1 MAKKVNHVVVNG
13 ETIVDLRNDNVTP
26 EAMVPGTTAHN
37 AAGEQITGT
46 YVPPVT
52 SVNGKTGAV
61 ELVKGD
67 VGLDNV
73 PNVSTNNQTP
83 TYTEATTLANLTSG
97 EKLSAAMGKI
107 AKAITDLISHIGNKN
122 NPHGVTAAQAEA
134 LPLTGGTLTGNLTGK
149 YITGTWLR
157 TTDVS
162 NKPGDIA
169 TIDSDGWIY
178 KRTLKEAA
186 DDITRGNPI
195 GPSAIELYPG
205 ESADNGGYIDFH
217 YNNDP
222 ADYTSRLI
230 EIPKGVLKY
239 NDRGLLSTAHIVA
252 IYNHNLSFTNGKAE
266 YQNASI
272 KANHPCFVQFRAS
285 AVTSDFLDT
294 ALAVDSRSDGK
305 LTIVAKNGAT
315 FSANVNILII
325 SF

>member
-61 ELVKGD
+61 ELGKAD

-83 TYTEATTLANLTSG
+83 TYTAATTLAKLTSG
-97 EKLSAAMGKI
+97 EILSAAMGKI
-107 AKAITDLISHIGNKN
+107 AKAITDLISHIGDKN
-122 NPHGVTAAQAEA
+122 NPHGVTAAQAGA

-149 YITGTWLR
+149 YIAGTWLR
-157 TTDVS
+157 TTDAS
-162 NKPGDIA
+162 NKSGDIA

-178 KRTLKEAA
+178 RRTLQEAA
-186 DDITRGNPI
+186 EDITRGNPI
-195 GPSAIELYPG
+195 GPSSIELYPG
-205 ESADNGGYIDFH
+205 ASAGNGGYIDFH
-217 YNNDP
+217 YNDDS

-230 EIPKGVLKY
+230 EIPKGVVRY
-239 NDRGLLSTAHIVA
+239 NGYGLLSSAHIVA

-285 AVTSDFLDT
+285 AVSSDFLDT
-294 ALAVDSRSDGK
+294 ALAVDSRNDGI

>member
-61 ELVKGD
+61 ELGASD
-67 VGLDNV
+67 VGAV
-73 PNVSTNNQTP
+73 P
-83 TYTEATTLANLTSG
+83 TTRTVNGKALSSNIT
-97 EKLSAAMGKI
+97 LSANDVG
-107 AKAITDLISHIGNKN
+107 
-122 NPHGVTAAQAEA
+122 A
-134 LPLTGGTLTGNLTGK
+134 LPISGGTLTGSLSGQ

-157 TTDVS
+157 TTEVS
-162 NKPGDIA
+162 DKAGDFA

-178 KRTLKEAA
+178 KRTASEVNN
-186 DDITRGNPI
+186 DIIRGKNISP
-195 GPSAIELYPG
+195 ATIELFPG
-205 ESADNGGYIDFH
+205 AAAGNGGYIDFH
-217 YNNDP
+217 YNDDS

-230 EIPKGVLKY
+230 EIPKGVVRY
-239 NDRGLLSTAHIVA
+239 NGHGLLSSAHIVA

-285 AVTSDFLDT
+285 AVSSDFLDT
-294 ALAVDSRSDGK
+294 ALAVDSRNDGI

>member
-37 AAGEQITGT
+37 AAGEQIMGT

-61 ELVKGD
+61 ELGASD
-67 VGLDNV
+67 VGAV
-73 PNVSTNNQTP
+73 PTARTVNGKALSSNIT
-83 TYTEATTLANLTSG
+83 
-97 EKLSAAMGKI
+97 LSANDVG
-107 AKAITDLISHIGNKN
+107 
-122 NPHGVTAAQAEA
+122 A
-134 LPLTGGTLTGNLTGK
+134 LPISGGTLTGSLSGQ

-157 TTDVS
+157 TTEVS
-162 NKPGDIA
+162 DKAGDFA

-178 KRTLKEAA
+178 KRTASEVN
-186 DDITRGNPI
+186 DDIIRGKNISP
-195 GPSAIELYPG
+195 ATIELFPG
-205 ESADNGGYIDFH
+205 AAAGNGGYIDFH
-217 YNNDP
+217 YNDDS

-230 EIPKGVLKY
+230 EIPKGVVRY
-239 NDRGLLSTAHIVA
+239 NGYGLLSSAHIVA

-285 AVTSDFLDT
+285 AVSSDFLDT
-294 ALAVDSRSDGK
+294 ALAVDSRNDGI

>member
-61 ELVKGD
+61 ELGASDVEAVPTTRTVNGKALSSNITLSAND
-67 VGLDNV
+67 VG
-73 PNVSTNNQTP
+73 
-83 TYTEATTLANLTSG
+83 
-97 EKLSAAMGKI
+97 
-107 AKAITDLISHIGNKN
+107 
-122 NPHGVTAAQAEA
+122 A
-134 LPLTGGTLTGNLTGK
+134 LPISGGTLTGSLSGQ

-157 TTDVS
+157 TTEVS
-162 NKPGDIA
+162 DKAGDFA

-178 KRTLKEAA
+178 KRTASEVN
-186 DDITRGNPI
+186 DDIIRGKNISP
-195 GPSAIELYPG
+195 ATIELFPG
-205 ESADNGGYIDFH
+205 AAAGNGGYIDFH
-217 YNNDP
+217 YNDDS

-230 EIPKGVLKY
+230 EIPKGVVRY
-239 NDRGLLSTAHIVA
+239 NGYGLLSSAHIVA

-285 AVTSDFLDT
+285 AVSSDFLDT
-294 ALAVDSRSDGK
+294 ALAVDSRNDGI

>member
-61 ELVKGD
+61 ELGASD
-67 VGLDNV
+67 VGAV
-73 PNVSTNNQTP
+73 P
-83 TYTEATTLANLTSG
+83 TTRTVNGKALSSNIT
-97 EKLSAAMGKI
+97 LSANDVG
-107 AKAITDLISHIGNKN
+107 
-122 NPHGVTAAQAEA
+122 A
-134 LPLTGGTLTGNLTGK
+134 LPISGGTLTGSLSGQ

-157 TTDVS
+157 TTEVS
-162 NKPGDIA
+162 DKAGDFA

-178 KRTLKEAA
+178 KRTASEVN
-186 DDITRGNPI
+186 DDIIRGKNISP
-195 GPSAIELYPG
+195 ATIELFPG
-205 ESADNGGYIDFH
+205 AAAGNGGYIDFH
-217 YNNDP
+217 YNDDS

-230 EIPKGVLKY
+230 EIPKGVVRY
-239 NDRGLLSTAHIVA
+239 NGYGLLSSAHIVA

-285 AVTSDFLDT
+285 AVSSDFLDT
-294 ALAVDSRSDGK
+294 ALAVDSRNDGI

>member
-61 ELVKGD
+61 GLGASD
-67 VGLDNV
+67 VGAV
-73 PNVSTNNQTP
+73 P
-83 TYTEATTLANLTSG
+83 TTRTVNGKALSSNIT
-97 EKLSAAMGKI
+97 LSANDVG
-107 AKAITDLISHIGNKN
+107 
-122 NPHGVTAAQAEA
+122 A
-134 LPLTGGTLTGNLTGK
+134 LPISGGTLTGSLSGQ

-157 TTDVS
+157 TTEVS
-162 NKPGDIA
+162 DKAGDFA

-178 KRTLKEAA
+178 KRTASEVN
-186 DDITRGNPI
+186 DDIIRGKNISP
-195 GPSAIELYPG
+195 ATIELFPG
-205 ESADNGGYIDFH
+205 AAAGNGGYIDFH
-217 YNNDP
+217 YNDDS

-230 EIPKGVLKY
+230 EIPKGVVRY
-239 NDRGLLSTAHIVA
+239 NGYGLLSSAHIVA

-285 AVTSDFLDT
+285 AVSSDFLDT
-294 ALAVDSRSDGK
+294 ALAVDSRNDGI

>member
-52 SVNGKTGAV
+52 SVNEKTGAV
-61 ELVKGD
+61 ELGASD
-67 VGLDNV
+67 VGAV
-73 PNVSTNNQTP
+73 PTARTVNGKALSSNIT
-83 TYTEATTLANLTSG
+83 
-97 EKLSAAMGKI
+97 LSANDVG
-107 AKAITDLISHIGNKN
+107 
-122 NPHGVTAAQAEA
+122 A
-134 LPLTGGTLTGNLTGK
+134 LPTSGGTLTGSLTGK

-157 TTDVS
+157 TTEVS
-162 NKPGDIA
+162 DKAGDFA

-178 KRTLKEAA
+178 KRTASEVN
-186 DDITRGNPI
+186 DDIIRGKNISP
-195 GPSAIELYPG
+195 ATIELFPG
-205 ESADNGGYIDFH
+205 AAAGNGGYIDFH
-217 YNNDP
+217 YNDDS

-230 EIPKGVLKY
+230 EIPKGVVRY
-239 NDRGLLSTAHIVA
+239 NGYGLLSSAHIVA

-285 AVTSDFLDT
+285 AVSSDFLDT
-294 ALAVDSRSDGK
+294 ALAVDSRNDGI

>member
-61 ELVKGD
+61 QLVASD
-67 VGLDNV
+67 VG
-73 PNVSTNNQTP
+73 
-83 TYTEATTLANLTSG
+83 
-97 EKLSAAMGKI
+97 
-107 AKAITDLISHIGNKN
+107 
-122 NPHGVTAAQAEA
+122 A
-134 LPLTGGTLTGNLTGK
+134 LPISGGTLTGDLIGK
-149 YITGTWLR
+149 YITGTWLK
-157 TTDVS
+157 TTEASD
-162 NKPGDIA
+162 KAGDFA

-178 KRTLKEAA
+178 KRTASEVN
-186 DDITRGNPI
+186 DDIIRGKNISP
-195 GPSAIELYPG
+195 ATIELFPG
-205 ESADNGGYIDFH
+205 AAAGNGGYIDFH
-217 YNNDP
+217 YNDDS

-230 EIPKGVLKY
+230 EIPKGVVRY
-239 NDRGLLSTAHIVA
+239 NGYGLLSSAHIVA

-285 AVTSDFLDT
+285 AVSSDFLDT
-294 ALAVDSRSDGK
+294 ALAVDSRNDGI

>member
-46 YVPPVT
+46 YVPQVT

-61 ELVKGD
+61 ELGASD
-67 VGLDNV
+67 VGAV
-73 PNVSTNNQTP
+73 P
-83 TYTEATTLANLTSG
+83 TTRTVNGKALSSNIT
-97 EKLSAAMGKI
+97 LSANDVG
-107 AKAITDLISHIGNKN
+107 
-122 NPHGVTAAQAEA
+122 A
-134 LPLTGGTLTGNLTGK
+134 LPISGGTLTGSLSGQ

-157 TTDVS
+157 TTEVS
-162 NKPGDIA
+162 DKAGDFA

-178 KRTLKEAA
+178 KRTASEVN
-186 DDITRGNPI
+186 DDIIRGKNISP
-195 GPSAIELYPG
+195 ATIELFPG
-205 ESADNGGYIDFH
+205 AAAGNGGYIDFH
-217 YNNDP
+217 YNDDS

-230 EIPKGVLKY
+230 EIPKGVVRY
-239 NDRGLLSTAHIVA
+239 NGYGLLSSAHIVA

-285 AVTSDFLDT
+285 AVSSDFLDT
-294 ALAVDSRSDGK
+294 ALAVDSRNDGI

>member
-61 ELVKGD
+61 DLGASD
-67 VGLDNV
+67 VGAV
-73 PNVSTNNQTP
+73 PTARTVNGKALSSNIT
-83 TYTEATTLANLTSG
+83 
-97 EKLSAAMGKI
+97 LSAN
-107 AKAITDLISHIGNKN
+107 D
-122 NPHGVTAAQAEA
+122 VDA
-134 LPLTGGTLTGNLTGK
+134 LPTSGGTLTGSLTGK

-157 TTDVS
+157 TTEVS
-162 NKPGDIA
+162 DKAGDFA

-178 KRTLKEAA
+178 KRTASEVN
-186 DDITRGNPI
+186 DDIICGKNISPAT
-195 GPSAIELYPG
+195 IELFPG
-205 ESADNGGYIDFH
+205 AAAGNGGYIDFH
-217 YNNDP
+217 YNDDS

-230 EIPKGVLKY
+230 EIPKGVVRY
-239 NDRGLLSTAHIVA
+239 NGYGLLSSAHIVA

-285 AVTSDFLDT
+285 AVSSDFLDT
-294 ALAVDSRSDGK
+294 ALAVDSRNDGI

>member
-13 ETIVDLRNDNVTP
+13 ETIVDLRSDNVTP

-37 AAGEQITGT
+37 AAGEQIMGT

-61 ELVKGD
+61 ELGKAD

-83 TYTEATTLANLTSG
+83 TYTEATPLAKLTSG
-97 EKLSAAMGKI
+97 EILSAAMGKI

-134 LPLTGGTLTGNLTGK
+134 LPLTGGELTGNLTGK

-157 TTDVS
+157 TTEVS
-162 NKPGDIA
+162 DKAGDFA

-178 KRTLKEAA
+178 KRTASEVN
-186 DDITRGNPI
+186 DDIIRGNNISPA
-195 GPSAIELYPG
+195 SIELFPG
-205 ESADNGGYIDFH
+205 ASAGNGGYIDFH
-217 YNNDP
+217 YNNNA
-222 ADYTSRLI
+222 ADFTSRI
-230 EIPKGVLKY
+230 MEIPSGYVTL
-239 NDRGLLSTAHIVA
+239 NGMGILTRANIIAVWNVVVT
-252 IYNHNLSFTNGKAE
+252 FTNGIAE
-266 YQNASI
+266 YSNNAI
-272 KANHPCFVQFRAS
+272 KANCVCFAQFRAS
-285 AVTSDFLDT
+285 SVGSTFQDT
-294 ALAVDSRSDGK
+294 ALSVSNPTDGE

-315 FSANVNILII
+315 FSSNLNILILN
-325 SF
+325 F